1 MRRLPLA
8 ICLTAMCPAAI
19 GTPALAASGQ
29 TATAQGQAAA
39 VIVEPIVAISLGDL
53 DFGSLT
59 SSRTASGSV
68 TVDADGGAVSYAGGA
83 ASACAGGGGCAGIA
97 PARFLV
103 KGEASR
109 SYTVSAPTAIT
120 ATGTLIG
127 TSGSAPDLAIDAL
140 TVHLLSHA
148 GGVTSIGQLDET
160 GEDRIA
166 IGGRLN
172 VPAGTAPAHYRAT
185 LTIMVT
191 YS

>member
-1 MRRLPLA
+1 MRRLALVL
-8 ICLTAMCPAAI
+8 CLVGASA
-19 GTPALAASGQ
+19 PALAASGQ
-29 TATAQGQAAA
+29 TATAQGQAQA

-68 TVDADGGAVSYAGGA
+68 TVDSDGGGVSYSGGA
-83 ASACAGGGGCAGIA
+83 SPACAGGGNCAGIA

-127 TSGSAPDLAIDAL
+127 SSGSAPDLAIDAL
-140 TVHLLSHA
+140 SLHLSSHA
-148 GGVTSIGQLDET
+148 GSVTSVGQLDEN